1 MSKLNIRIQNAI
13 RNQLE
18 VMKKMNELREQ
29 QRAAEVAYSNTVGK
43 LTILSELY
51 EEDNGRSLEH
61 DLDKDESWKQIVSK
75 IREQLD
81 NNGNVNPVPSPNQ
94 STVPSPAIAKPEKQQ
109 PAVARRHPPA
119 KITVDDNP
127 PGPGTDEE

>member
-18 VMKKMNELREQ
+18 VIKKMNDLREQ

-43 LTILSELY
+43 LTVLSELY

-81 NNGNVNPVPSPNQ
+81 NNGNISP
-94 STVPSPAIAKPEKQQ
+94 VPSPAITEPEKQQ
-109 PAVARRHPPA
+109 QTVARRRAPA

-127 PGPGTDEE
+127 PGPGTDDD